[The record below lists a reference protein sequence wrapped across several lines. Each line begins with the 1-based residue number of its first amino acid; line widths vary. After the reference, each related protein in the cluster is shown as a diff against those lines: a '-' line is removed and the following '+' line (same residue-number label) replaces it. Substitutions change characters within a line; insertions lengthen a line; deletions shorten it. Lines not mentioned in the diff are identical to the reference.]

1 MSKNLEKM
9 SKMTKNHQKFEKTGK
24 IPSKISKN
32 RQKYL
37 KTLRKPSKYRKT
49 VKNVEKP
56 FIKRQK

>member
-1 MSKNLEKM
+1 MSKNLEKT

-37 KTLRKPSKYRKT
+37 KTL
-49 VKNVEKP
+49 
-56 FIKRQK
+56 